1 MKLPNDYR
9 QQAARILGVPPGNV
23 SRRAAETVFVGNRLN
38 RLNWTPPE
46 IDYLVTL
53 TGTDCVRLHGAEPK
67 LCKMASGNGSARRLV
82 EPRRGLPV
90 CGAVRLAECRGELWV
105 LLPPQQRLGRHAD
118 DFSGILDIPG
128 R

>member
-46 IDYLVTL
+46 ID
-53 TGTDCVRLHGAEPK
+53 R
-67 LCKMASGNGSARRLV
+67 
-82 EPRRGLPV
+82 PRRMQGILP
-90 CGAVRLAECRGELWV
+90 
-105 LLPPQQRLGRHAD
+105 QRLNSKSVVWSLKIRTAKRALKVDDCRYPAPERH
-118 DFSGILDIPG
+118 P